1 MVLANAQKGNRHCV
15 SEILAS
21 GAVQGKLAAMGLVPG
36 SEIEILQSSLHG
48 AAIVSCRGAQLVLG
62 RGLAQ
67 MIQLED

>member
-1 MVLANAQKGNRHCV
+1 MVLANAQKGNRHRV
-15 SEILAS
+15 SEILTS
-21 GAVQGKLAAMGLVPG
+21 DSIQGKLAAMGLVPG